1 MQEEFSSLMENKTWE
16 LTPLPEGRETIENK
30 WVFDIKPS
38 YKDTPPRFKAR
49 LVAKGFTQ
57 KYGVDY

>member
-1 MQEEFSSLMENKTWE
+1 MENKTWE